1 MAFPLLAAA
10 AGPQVNRLDT
20 GPLHLNGGQCTF
32 ENQTRQTVMASDWA
46 GKFWIKVDGRIV
58 EFVTHQSDEDM
69 QRQSDQKRWRDTLQA
84 QGLTLS
90 LDLKGTGVH
99 NDTATYRGRL
109 EVKRGNAVTRIAVS
123 GGCSA

>member
-20 GPLHLNGGQCTF
+20 GLLHLNGGQCTF

-58 EFVTHQSDEDM
+58 EFVTHRSDEEM
-69 QRQSDQKRWRDTLQA
+69 QRQSDHKRWRDTLQA
-84 QGLTLS
+84 RGLTVTV
-90 LDLKGTGVH
+90 DLKGSGVR
-99 NDTATYRGRL
+99 NDTAAYQGRIEVRRGD
-109 EVKRGNAVTRIAVS
+109 AVTRIAVS